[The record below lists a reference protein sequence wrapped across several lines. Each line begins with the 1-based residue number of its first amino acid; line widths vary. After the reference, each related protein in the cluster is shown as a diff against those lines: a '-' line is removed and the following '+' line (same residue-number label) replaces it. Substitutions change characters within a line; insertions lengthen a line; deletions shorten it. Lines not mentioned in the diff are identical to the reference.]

1 MLYLSFAAGL
11 VLLIVGADVLVR
23 GASKLALS
31 WGVSPLVVGLTVV
44 AFGTSAPELAVSLR
58 GALEGQAD
66 IALGNVVGSNILNI
80 LLILGISALIVP
92 LVVNRQIVRQEVPI
106 MVGASL
112 LLFGLS
118 LDGEISHVEGGLM
131 FAGLFAYI
139 ALLYWQSRRRPADEL
154 DLELP
159 PDSNSDRHWA
169 VQLLLIAF
177 GLAMLILGAH
187 WLVQAAIVFAQWLGV
202 SELVIGLTVVSIG
215 TSLPEIATSIIAA
228 LRGQRDMA
236 VGNIV
241 GSNIFNILGVAGLT
255 ALVAPVALPVSQALI
270 TFDMQVMLAAAIACL
285 PILFSGHMIARWEG
299 GMFLGYYFAYTAF
312 LILASAQHDAQ
323 DEFATVMQW
332 VVLPITAAT
341 LLAITMRELRRRK
354 LGVRPE

>member
-1 MLYLSFAAGL
+1 MLYLTFAAGL
-11 VLLIVGADVLVR
+11 VLLILGADVLVR

-31 WGVSPLVVGLTVV
+31 WGISPLVVGLTVV
-44 AFGTSAPELAVSLR
+44 AFGTSAPEFAVSLR

-66 IALGNVVGSNILNI
+66 ISLGNVVGSNILNI
-80 LLILGISALIVP
+80 LLILGVSALIVP

-106 MVGASL
+106 MVGASI
-112 LLFGLS
+112 LLFVLS
-118 LDGEISHVEGGLM
+118 LDGSIGRIEGGLM
-131 FAGLFAYI
+131 FFGLFAYI
-139 ALLYWQSRRRPADEL
+139 GLLYWQSRGRPADEL

-159 PDSNSDRHWA
+159 PESNWDRHWA
-169 VQLLLIAF
+169 VQLLLIAV
-177 GLAMLILGAH
+177 GLGMLLLGAR

-202 SELVIGLTVVSIG
+202 SELVIGLTVVAVG

-255 ALVAPVALPVSQALI
+255 ALVAPLALPVSQALI

-285 PILFSGHMIARWEG
+285 PILFSGHLIARWEG
-299 GMFLGYYFAYTAF
+299 AMFLGYYCAYTAF
-312 LILASAQHDAQ
+312 LILASAEHDAV

-354 LGVRPE
+354 QGIRPG

>member
-1 MLYLSFAAGL
+1 
-11 VLLIVGADVLVR
+11 
-23 GASKLALS
+23 
-31 WGVSPLVVGLTVV
+31 
-44 AFGTSAPELAVSLR
+44 
-58 GALEGQAD
+58 
-66 IALGNVVGSNILNI
+66 VVGSNILNI
-80 LLILGISALIVP
+80 LLILGVSALIVP

-106 MVGASL
+106 MVGASI
-112 LLFGLS
+112 LLFVLS
-118 LDGEISHVEGGLM
+118 LDGSIGRIEGGLM
-131 FAGLFAYI
+131 FFGLFAYI
-139 ALLYWQSRRRPADEL
+139 GLLYWQSRRRPADEL

-159 PDSNSDRHWA
+159 PESNWDRHWA
-169 VQLLLIAF
+169 VQLLLIAV
-177 GLAMLILGAH
+177 GLGMLLLGAR

-202 SELVIGLTVVSIG
+202 SELVIGLTVVAVG

-255 ALVAPVALPVSQALI
+255 ALVAPLALPVSQALI

-285 PILFSGHMIARWEG
+285 PILFSGHLIARWEG
-299 GMFLGYYFAYTAF
+299 AMFLGYYCAYTAF
-312 LILASAQHDAQ
+312 LILASAEHDAV

-354 LGVRPE
+354 QGIRPG

>member
-1 MLYLSFAAGL
+1 MLYLTFAAGL
-11 VLLIVGADVLVR
+11 VLLILGADVLVR

-31 WGVSPLVVGLTVV
+31 WGISPLVVGLTVV
-44 AFGTSAPELAVSLR
+44 AFGTSAPEFAVSLR

-66 IALGNVVGSNILNI
+66 ISLGNVVGSNILNI
-80 LLILGISALIVP
+80 LLILGVSALIVP

-106 MVGASL
+106 MVGASI
-112 LLFGLS
+112 LLFVLS
-118 LDGEISHVEGGLM
+118 LDGSIGRIEGGLM
-131 FAGLFAYI
+131 FFGLFAYI
-139 ALLYWQSRRRPADEL
+139 GLLYWQSRSRSADEL

-159 PDSNSDRHWA
+159 PDSNWDRHWA
-169 VQLLLIAF
+169 VQLLLIAV
-177 GLAMLILGAH
+177 GLGMLLLGAR

-202 SELVIGLTVVSIG
+202 SELVIGLTVVAVG

-241 GSNIFNILGVAGLT
+241 GSNIINILGVAGLT
-255 ALVAPVALPVSQALI
+255 ALVAPMALPVSQALI

-285 PILFSGHMIARWEG
+285 PILFSGHLIARWEG
-299 GMFLGYYFAYTAF
+299 GMFLGYYCAYTAF
-312 LILASAQHDAQ
+312 LILASAEHDAL

-341 LLAITMRELRRRK
+341 LLAITMRELRRRRQ
-354 LGVRPE
+354 GVRPG